1 MSKFGDHWTNSKL
14 FEIRNDVNPPFC
26 IPPMTST
33 ASGSEQP
40 LIFIESVNAENVVLD
55 WKKYGQPSILP
66 KGEVR
71 ASGMQVK
78 PVIVRLGTG
87 IKQQGCGG
95 SKQKKMGNLSSTWE
109 NMAPGLEYAT
119 IFKDADAS
127 VLRVLHPVPPKK
139 ANLIGDFLVK
149 TLQSKMKQPKNPS
162 KSLHCQN
169 EVHTFL

>member
-40 LIFIESVNAENVVLD
+40 VIFIESTNAENVVVD
-55 WKKYGQPSILP
+55 WKYSQSSILP

-71 ASGMQVK
+71 ASGMQKVK
-78 PVIVRLGTG
+78 PVSVGLGTG

-109 NMAPGLEYAT
+109 NMAPALEYAT
-119 IFKDADAS
+119 ILKDADVT
-127 VLRVLHPVPPKK
+127 VLRVLRLVPPKK

-162 KSLHCQN
+162 KSLHCQD
-169 EVHTFL
+169 EVHTFR